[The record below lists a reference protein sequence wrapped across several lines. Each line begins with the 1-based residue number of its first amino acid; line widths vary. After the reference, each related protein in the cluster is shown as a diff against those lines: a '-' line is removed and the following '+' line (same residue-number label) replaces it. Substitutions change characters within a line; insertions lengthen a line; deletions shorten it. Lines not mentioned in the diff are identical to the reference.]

1 MCSEAVRYTPNYS
14 ASDYRQWEGDWE
26 LWDGIPVCMSPSPAA
41 KHQLVGG
48 NLLSLLKT
56 VIAKNDACQ
65 CLVVYETDW
74 QIGDS
79 TVVRPDIAVLCH
91 GLPEAFIDYPPS
103 LVVEILSPST
113 ADKDRTAKR
122 QLYEKQGVAIYLMV
136 DPEKK
141 SLEGLQLKDDKYQP
155 IPVVDG
161 VITVEWSDDC
171 SAAISVQDV
180 FRQ

>member
-26 LWDGIPVCMSPSPAA
+26 LWDGIPVCMSPSPTAT
-41 KHQLVGG
+41 HQLVGG

-91 GLPEAFIDYPPS
+91 GLPDAFIDYPPS
-103 LVVEILSPST
+103 LVVEILSAST

-141 SLEGLQLKDDKYQP
+141 
-155 IPVVDG
+155 
-161 VITVEWSDDC
+161 ITGRAAVKGRQVSALTC
-171 SAAISVQDV
+171 S
-180 FRQ
+180 RWRHNGRME